1 MVENKE
7 LVAVY
12 IRVSTEDQAK
22 NGFSLEQQEKR
33 LLKLCEFREYEIF
46 KIYKDEGISAK
57 DTNRPA
63 FKEMLEDMR
72 KGMFN
77 YIVACKLDRVT
88 RSVRDLEELITDL
101 EKHNTYLVCDSDD
114 VNTSTANGRFFV
126 RMLTVLSQLEIELTS
141 ERTKECLIGAAKN
154 GHFVGRAPIGYKKVN
169 KKLEIDDLQ
178 SEVIKKIFDLYAKGK
193 SVHAITKILNEE
205 KTLNRK
211 WGTTTLDRILSNEI
225 YIGNY
230 VHGKYVR
237 KNEAET
243 FESVCPAIVNK
254 KIFDIAQA
262 QKKKNLKHYKRK
274 QTYIFMQSILCPKCG
289 QIMGGC
295 SSTSHTG
302 DTHCYYQCHNCKT
315 RINEKK
321 IERSLLHF
329 LNDMLD
335 YFLLIDYTFKPSLN
349 KDTSQDLKRYT
360 KLLDELNSKEKRIKT
375 AFVDGYLEAKDLKE
389 ELDLITKQ
397 KTDTDNRIREL
408 QQVDD
413 MNDNKD
419 NMRLIFNLKE
429 LEKQKLKSYYT
440 HKNNL
445 WNHLTKEQKQELI
458 FKYIDT
464 IEIKVNSKKEVEIV
478 NININ
483 KLELE
488 NIGYMFR
495 NDCFDMI
502 INANEQD
509 VILSNYKTNEQIN
522 DYIITLSEFH
532 KVSQLTIN
540 KEQLNIN
547 EILKSNNSLQII
559 PHKKEKRFEK
569 DSYTILQ
576 IA

>member
-1 MVENKE
+1 MQENKE
-7 LVAVY
+7 MVAVY

-22 NGFSLEQQEKR
+22 NGFSLEQQETR
-33 LLKLCEFREYEIF
+33 LLRLCDYKEYEIF

-63 FKEMLEDMR
+63 FKEMLEDMK
-72 KGMFN
+72 KGKFK

-88 RSVRDLEELITDL
+88 RSVRDLEELITLL
-101 EKHNTYLVCDSDD
+101 EKHNTFLVCDGDD
-114 VNTSTANGRFFV
+114 VNTATANGRFFV

-154 GHFVGRAPIGYKKVN
+154 GHFVGRAPIDYNKVD
-169 KKLEIDDLQ
+169 KKLVIDDLS
-178 SEVIKKIFDLYAKGK
+178 SEVIKKIFNLYSKGK
-193 SVHAITKILNEE
+193 SVHSITKVLNEE
-205 KTLNRK
+205 KALNRK

-230 VHGKYVR
+230 VHGKVVR
-237 KNEAET
+237 KDEAET
-243 FESVCPAIVNK
+243 FEDVCPAIIDK

-274 QTYIFMQSILCPKCG
+274 HTYIFMQTILCPKCG
-289 QIMGGC
+289 QLMGGC

-302 DTHCYYQCHNCKT
+302 DTHCYYQCHTCKT

-321 IERSLLHF
+321 IERPLMKF

-335 YFLLIDYTFKPSLN
+335 YFLLIDHTFKPTLN
-349 KDTSQDLKRYT
+349 MDISKDLKRYT
-360 KLLDELNSKEKRIKT
+360 RILDELNTKEKRSKT
-375 AFVDGYLEAKDLKE
+375 AFVDGYLEAKDLKD
-389 ELDLITKQ
+389 ELGLIINQ
-397 KTDTDNRIREL
+397 KTDIEFKIKEL
-408 QQVDD
+408 EQADD
-413 MNDNKD
+413 INDNKD

-429 LEKQKLKSYYT
+429 LEKQKIKSYCT

-445 WNHLTKEQKQELI
+445 WNHLTKDKKQELI

-464 IEIKVNSKKEVEIV
+464 IEVKINSKKEVEII

-488 NIGYMFR
+488 SIGNMFR
-495 NDCFDMI
+495 NECFDMV
-502 INANEQD
+502 INVDEQD
-509 VILSNYKTNEQIN
+509 IILSNSKTKEQIN
-522 DYIITLSEFH
+522 EHINSLSKFYKISKLELN
-532 KVSQLTIN
+532 KQELCIDKLTQ
-540 KEQLNIN
+540 K
-547 EILKSNNSLQII
+547 NNSIQII
-559 PHKKEKRFEK
+559 PQTKEKRFGK
-569 DSYTILQ
+569 DSYIVLQ